1 MENEGQ
7 DNDSNLGIQNLKKK
21 KKNCLKG
28 KLDYL
33 SISHCIKA

>member
-7 DNDSNLGIQNLKKK
+7 DNDSNLGIQNLKK